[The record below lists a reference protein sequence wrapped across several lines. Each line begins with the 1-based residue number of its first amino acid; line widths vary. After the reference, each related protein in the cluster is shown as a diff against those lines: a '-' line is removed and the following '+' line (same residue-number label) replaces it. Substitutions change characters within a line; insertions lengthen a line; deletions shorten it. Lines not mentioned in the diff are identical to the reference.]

1 MSTRRLRPYLFF
13 VLLVL
18 VLAGIQM
25 KSASPASDPPQV
37 TTLITGRNVNM
48 VSGTKLPWGDPWLQ
62 RQNEPSIS
70 VSTRNP
76 LHLLAGANDY
86 RTVDMLIPGER
97 VPGAQIEAA
106 RAARDAWLGVYKSLD
121 GGQSWVSTLLPGF
134 PQDFSP
140 NVLKEFTAAADPMV
154 RSGTN
159 GLFFYSGM
167 AFNRVDRGNSAIFV
181 ARLVDKN
188 DREISTQDVLRDPS
202 FDPIEYID
210 TTIID
215 RGNAGQ
221 FLDMPYMAVGIPNS
235 IAGSSVVRTA
245 TAIPVEIPFNRVYL
259 AYSVFLGNSDINIR
273 SQIRFIR
280 SLDSGTTW
288 SSPIKVSESQH
299 IIQRPV
305 IVPDPS
311 NVNNIYIVFRRFKRL
326 TAPDGIVFVRSTD
339 GGQTFSKPVDIAVIE
354 PFDQATTSTSFRTNS
369 YPTMTVDAQGR
380 LYAAWAQRV
389 GGAAGYARIF
399 MKTSAD
405 RGMTWTGSSTE
416 VTGEANARGHQFKPV
431 LSFSAGKITLGW
443 WDQRNDQTE
452 LFTPWID
459 DANIP
464 LTDPR
469 YRHTIDVRV
478 AQADPG
484 AGPVFGTS
492 KRVSRYLYVFDTD
505 AFGKPKTKEVGGT
518 LYYAVKQAQWNPPNL
533 PMFQDG
539 KVPFHGD
546 WVDLAPSPAF
556 LPDGTGGWRF
566 NTGMDGVAAASIN
579 SPRPQFPNVHFTWT
593 DNRDVRWPLNISGK
607 PDLWGDWT
615 KYTPL
620 NDLGQNGLYTHVQS
634 PPCTT
639 GDQTGMRNQNVYTST
654 LSKGLIVGSLGN
666 TKPLNSLG
674 FVSDNPSGIKI
685 PRAFAVS
692 VKNET
697 NASRTFV
704 LTFEKS
710 DEWVDA
716 SFAQFEPL
724 GALTLRIDAHSTVSV
739 PVYLK
744 LTGTAAQD
752 GTLYE
757 TVKVHVEETQ
767 ALDPSNPLYGV
778 VILNLDHRNPPIQD
792 TPLLFEEHID
802 DEEVYNPFIDISK
815 FNVETYNVSADWSV
829 SPAFENPEDM
839 NSDTIN
845 PNIRSDGSANPN
857 IRSGAANPNI
867 RSPNIRSPNIRSMSV
882 TDASWETEN
891 QGNTTATYFFNMNT
905 DYEKPDPNIV
915 PSDQAVEFQLL
926 IYKVYYTPAAEGCLV
941 GTEEHQELVA
951 NIANPNIRSPNIRSP
966 NIRSSNLASS
976 ALSAMRVQE
985 EILDGATVA
994 LAPGEKARFILR
1006 ATDPNPANSD
1016 VFNPGTSASPKIY
1029 AAVSSFA
1036 ANTEDAIGGNL
1047 TPPVATTFPP
1057 GQEFLTITTSSL
1069 NDGFVGQGY
1078 FETLQAFGTPP
1089 FTWSINNSDLPPG
1102 LTQANGVISGTPRF
1116 GHVTYPQTYQFLVT
1130 VTDSASAIASKTLSI
1145 IVNRLPIVSTKALFG
1160 VDSSLDGLSVIDPV
1174 TGNARFI
1181 GELDPDPDRFVTPIA
1196 MAVRPYDRKILVWNN
1211 SKYANLDSG
1220 RSLINTGELLE
1231 VNTGTGRATR
1241 ADVNAAPQGSFQALS
1256 YGPNRKLYLLDS
1268 EVYEVDE
1275 WTGIK
1280 GTIPVA
1286 QGFGYR
1292 ILGADLGPDGFIY
1305 GLAST
1310 GVENPVQY
1318 LLKVDVVNPS
1328 VTVVASLSQDVGYPN
1343 SLVFDPAGKLIGS
1356 SANGILFDID
1366 RSNGIVTNIRQ
1377 ISGGSTPQGMA
1388 FVPTDLFL
1396 TTLCLPSGLV
1406 NSQYQVTLATK
1417 GGIGPLTWSSGGGL
1431 PAWVTLSGDGI
1442 LSGTPPASGTQTV
1455 TIQVSDSSTPP
1466 QLQSLNFTL
1475 EVLDPLTSF
1484 TPPLQLSPCDGAVFD
1499 HWPRTTTVEWTPVP
1513 GAASYTVEIAYS
1525 DGTWHSSLTAGI
1537 TGPSHTFEF
1546 VGAQPGRWRVKAVN
1560 PNGGETLYSPWRGF
1574 RYLR

>member
-1 MSTRRLRPYLFF
+1 MSTRSLRPYFLL

-18 VLAGIQM
+18 ALAGIPM

-37 TTLITGRNVNM
+37 ATLVAGRNVNM
-48 VSGTKLPWGDPWLQ
+48 VSGIKLPWGDPWLQ

-76 LHLLAGANDY
+76 MHLLAGANDY
-86 RTVDMLIPGER
+86 RTVDMLIPGEK

-134 PQDFSP
+134 PQDFNPS
-140 NVLKEFTAAADPMV
+140 VLKEFTAAADPMV

-369 YPTMTVDAQGR
+369 YPTMTADAQGR
-380 LYAAWAQRV
+380 VYVAWAQRV

-416 VTGEANARGHQFKPV
+416 VTGEANAPGHRFKPV

-484 AGPVFGTS
+484 ASPVFGAS
-492 KRVSRYLYVFDTD
+492 KKVSRYLYVFDTD
-505 AFGKPKTKEVGGT
+505 TFGKPITNNVGGT

-556 LPDGTGGWRF
+556 LPDGTGEWRF

-620 NDLGQNGLYTHVQS
+620 NDLGQNWLYLHTQQPLCS
-634 PPCTT
+634 A
-639 GDQTGMRNQNVYTST
+639 DQTGMRNQNVYTST

-767 ALDPSNPLYGV
+767 ALDPNNPLYGV
-778 VILNLDHRNPPIQD
+778 IILNLDHRNPPIQD

-802 DEEVYNPFIDISK
+802 DEEVYNPFIDIGK
-815 FNVETYNVSADWSV
+815 FKVETYDVSGDWSV

-915 PSDQAVEFQLL
+915 PSNQAVEFQLL
-926 IYKVYYTPAAEGCLV
+926 IYKVYYTPAADGCDV

-966 NIRSSNLASS
+966 NIRSANLASS

-1016 VFNPGTSASPKIY
+1016 VFDPGTPASPKIY

-1036 ANTEDAIGGNL
+1036 ANTEDAKDGNL

-1057 GQEFLTITTSSL
+1057 GQQFLTITTSSL

-1078 FETLQAFGTPP
+1078 FDSLQAFGTPP
-1089 FTWSINNSDLPPG
+1089 FTWSVVSTDLPPG
-1102 LTQANGVISGTPRF
+1102 LTQANGVISGTPGL
-1116 GHVTYPQTYQFLVT
+1116 GHVIYPHTYQFLVT

-1145 IVNRLPIVSTKALFG
+1145 TVNGPPVAPPTKALFG
-1160 VDSSLDGLSVIDPV
+1160 VDSGTDGLSVIDPV
-1174 TGNARFI
+1174 TGNARLI
-1181 GELDPDPDRFVTPIA
+1181 GKLDPDKDRFVTPIA
-1196 MAVRPYDRKILVWNN
+1196 MTVRPYDGKIVVWNN
-1211 SKYANLDSG
+1211 SRVVSG
-1220 RSLINTGELLE
+1220 NDVTTGELLE
-1231 VNTGTGRATR
+1231 VNTGTGRAVKS
-1241 ADVNAAPQGSFQALS
+1241 DVDTPPQGVFAALS
-1256 YGPNRKLYLLDS
+1256 YGSNGKLYLLDS

-1280 GTIPVA
+1280 GALVA

-1292 ILGADLGPDGFIY
+1292 IFGADLGPNGLIY
-1305 GLAST
+1305 GLALANAQ
-1310 GVENPVQY
+1310 GNIVQY
-1318 LLKVDVVNPS
+1318 LVTVDVNTPS
-1328 VTVVASLSQDVGYPN
+1328 VTLIAQLSRNVGVPG
-1343 SLVFDPAGKLIGS
+1343 SLVFDPAGRLIGS
-1356 SANGILFDID
+1356 SINGTLFDID
-1366 RSNGIVTNIRQ
+1366 PVTAAVTNIQ
-1377 ISGGSTPQGMA
+1377 LLSGGFQGMA
-1388 FVPTDLFL
+1388 FVGTDLSL
-1396 TTLCLPSGLV
+1396 TTQCLPSGLV
-1406 NSQYQVTLATK
+1406 NSQYQATLATK
-1417 GGIGPLTWSSGGGL
+1417 GGIGPLTWVGSI
-1431 PAWVTLSGDGI
+1431 PAWATLSEDGI
-1442 LSGTPPASGTQTV
+1442 LSGTPPAPGIHSV
-1455 TIQVSDSSTPP
+1455 TIQVNDSSTPP
-1466 QLQSLNFTL
+1466 QLRSATFTL
-1475 EVLDPLTSF
+1475 EILDQPTSF

-1546 VGAQPGRWRVKAVN
+1546 IGAQPGRWRVKAVD